1 MNNNILIKKN
11 ELNQLIEVELLPV
24 GSNYSLD
31 KYETFSLEKLK
42 TLGLNFTNIAQVL
55 KESKGIKETGETL
68 YRLVEPKGVKGTLHF
83 KNGITIGNYMN
94 DGKISARAGFKA
106 VSQTGTKVA
115 QMNPYAMMI
124 TLAVSMVTKKLD
136 AIKDAQLEIMEF
148 LKLQEESKIKGNIK
162 TLQEIS
168 NEYKFNMNNDSYKN
182 NKHILV
188 QDIKRDSEQ
197 SIILA
202 KEVIVSKASK
212 AKLLHFD
219 KAVKKKKELVEKAFE
234 NYHLALYQFSY
245 SSFLE
250 VMLLENFDENYLNT
264 VYEKITKYID
274 EFKKLRNDCYEKML
288 KYSNTSVETTAV
300 KGFSKVTK
308 FLGEKAKKVKWL
320 DEEDIDDELLEIS
333 LKADNFNENKISK
346 ALSDFIEDQEKCSLV
361 FVENLMILNNLFNK
375 EIDIVVDENNI
386 YIQIEEE
393 LKPEFNKIKN
403 I

>member
-1 MNNNILIKKN
+1 MSNNTLNLKE
-11 ELNQLIEVELLPV
+11 ELNQLMNVELLPIE
-24 GSNYSLD
+24 SDYSLD
-31 KYETFSLEKLK
+31 KYETFSFDKLK
-42 TLGLNFTNIAQVL
+42 SLGLNFTNIAQVL
-55 KESKGIKETGETL
+55 KDSKGVKETGETL
-68 YRLVEPKGVKGTLHF
+68 YRLVEPKRAKGALHF

-94 DGKISARAGFKA
+94 DGTISARAGFKA

-136 AIKDAQLEIMEF
+136 AIKDVQLEIMEF

-168 NEYKFNMNNDSYKN
+168 NEYKFNMNNDTYKN

-202 KEVIVSKASK
+202 KEVIVSKVSK
-212 AKLLHFD
+212 TKALHFD
-219 KAVKKKKELVEKAFE
+219 KSVKKKKEVVEKAFE

-264 VYEKITKYID
+264 VYDKINKCFFY
-274 EFKKLRNDCYEKML
+274 
-288 KYSNTSVETTAV
+288 
-300 KGFSKVTK
+300 
-308 FLGEKAKKVKWL
+308 
-320 DEEDIDDELLEIS
+320 
-333 LKADNFNENKISK
+333 NF
-346 ALSDFIEDQEKCSLV
+346 F
-361 FVENLMILNNLFNK
+361 FLFNR
-375 EIDIVVDENNI
+375 
-386 YIQIEEE
+386 
-393 LKPEFNKIKN
+393 FIKMQRFCFRYF
-403 I
+403 

>member
-1 MNNNILIKKN
+1 MNNSLEIKN
-11 ELNQLIEVELLPV
+11 TLNQLMEVELLPV
-24 GSNYSLD
+24 ESNYSLD

-42 TLGLNFTNIAQVL
+42 TLGLNFTNISQVL

-68 YRLVEPKGVKGTLHF
+68 YRLVEPKGVKGALHL

-106 VSQTGTKVA
+106 VTQTGTKVA

-136 AIKDAQLEIMEF
+136 SIKDAQLEIMEF

-168 NEYKFNMNNDSYKN
+168 NEYKFNMNNDTYKN

-250 VMLLENFDENYLNT
+250 VMLLENFDENYLNS
-264 VYEKITKYID
+264 VYEKIIKYID
-274 EFKKLRNDCYEKML
+274 EFKKFRNDCYEKML
-288 KYSNTSVETTAV
+288 KDSNTSVETTAV

>member
-11 ELNQLIEVELLPV
+11 ELNQLMEVELLPV
-24 GSNYSLD
+24 ESDYSLD

-42 TLGLNFTNIAQVL
+42 TLGFNFGNVAQVL
-55 KESKGIKETGETL
+55 KESKDVKESGETL
-68 YRLVEPKGVKGTLHF
+68 YRIAKGSDKGRLLF
-83 KNGITIGNYMN
+83 KDAITYGIYH
-94 DGKISARAGFKA
+94 DGKNIVANAGFEA
-106 VSQTGTKVA
+106 VTQTGTKVA

-168 NEYKFNMNNDSYKN
+168 NEYKFNMNNDTYKN

-212 AKLLHFD
+212 TKALHFD

-264 VYEKITKYID
+264 VYDKINKYIE
-274 EFKKLRNDCYEKML
+274 EFIKLRNDCYEKIL
-288 KYSNTSVETTAV
+288 KDSNTSVETTAV
-300 KGFSKVTK
+300 KEFSKVTK
-308 FLGEKAKKVKWL
+308 FLGEKVKKVKWL
-320 DEEDIDDELLEIS
+320 DEENIDDELLAIS
-333 LKADNFNENKISK
+333 DKSESFNETKISK
-346 ALSDFIEDQEKCSLV
+346 VLNDFIEDQEKCSLV
-361 FVENLMILNNLFNK
+361 FAENINKLKKLFNN
-375 EIDIVVDENNI
+375 EIDILVDESYI
-386 YIQIEEE
+386 HIQIEEDV
-393 LKPEFNKIKN
+393 KPCLDYQENY
-403 I
+403 

>member
-1 MNNNILIKKN
+1 MNNSLEIKN
-11 ELNQLIEVELLPV
+11 TLNQLMEVELLPV
-24 GSNYSLD
+24 ESNYSLD

-55 KESKGIKETGETL
+55 KDSKGIKETGETL
-68 YRLVEPKGVKGTLHF
+68 YRLVEPKGVKGALHF

-94 DGKISARAGFKA
+94 DRKISARAGFKA
-106 VSQTGTKVA
+106 VTQTGTKVA

-168 NEYKFNMNNDSYKN
+168 NEYKFNMNNDTYKN

-212 AKLLHFD
+212 TKALHFD

-264 VYEKITKYID
+264 VYDKINKYIE
-274 EFKKLRNDCYEKML
+274 EFKKLRNDCYEKIL
-288 KYSNTSVETTAV
+288 KDSNTSVETTAV

-308 FLGEKAKKVKWL
+308 FLGEKVKKVKWL
-320 DEEDIDDELLEIS
+320 DEENVDDELLAIS
-333 LKADNFNENKISK
+333 DKAESFNETKISK
-346 ALSDFIEDQEKCSLV
+346 ALNDFIEDQEKCSLV
-361 FVENLMILNNLFNK
+361 FAENINKLKKLFNN
-375 EIDIVVDENNI
+375 EIDILVDESYI
-386 YIQIEEE
+386 HIQIEEDV
-393 LKPEFNKIKN
+393 KPSFDCQENY
-403 I
+403 

>member
-1 MNNNILIKKN
+1 MNNSLEIKN
-11 ELNQLIEVELLPV
+11 ELNQLMEVELLPV
-24 GSNYSLD
+24 ESNYSLD

-42 TLGLNFTNIAQVL
+42 TLGLNYTNIAQVL
-55 KESKGIKETGETL
+55 KESKGVKETGETL
-68 YRLVEPKGVKGTLHF
+68 YRLVEPKGTKGALHF
-83 KNGITIGNYMN
+83 KKGITIGNYMN

-106 VSQTGTKVA
+106 VTQTGTKVA

-136 AIKDAQLEIMEF
+136 AIKDVQLEIMEF

-168 NEYKFNMNNDSYKN
+168 NEYKFNMNNDTYKN

-250 VMLLENFDENYLNT
+250 VMLLENFDENYLNS